1 MINFR
6 HYGPA
11 GTMLEE
17 TTALFQKQWQ
27 VYRKVV
33 DNNYLF
39 HREAYDCLHRILVDD
54 AVQPFRFLDLACG
67 DGDIVKCCVSRPGA
81 SLVEMND

>member
-1 MINFR
+1 MPLSVWAGCALELTMINFR

-17 TTALFQKQWQ
+17 ITALFQKQWQ

-33 DNNYLF
+33 DNN
-39 HREAYDCLHRILVDD
+39 
-54 AVQPFRFLDLACG
+54 
-67 DGDIVKCCVSRPGA
+67 
-81 SLVEMND
+81 